1 MFSALGWGVRRG
13 VVGQLSGGSARRF
26 GGIWRFGGVASF
38 GAPLQGCGGGKISCQ
53 GGVAVVVS
61 ARLVSFGCGGVGVCG
76 GAVWGCVVCVV
87 EWCVVGWCG
96 VGKSYISYNV

>member
-1 MFSALGWGVRRG
+1 MHLAGVSVGGWWDSCRGGRLGD
-13 VVGQLSGGSARRF
+13 SGGSGGLGGWRRS
-26 GGIWRFGGVASF
+26 GLLSRGVGVAKSL
-38 GAPLQGCGGGKISCQ
+38 AKGGWQWS
-53 GGVAVVVS
+53 S
-61 ARLVSFGCGGVGVCG
+61 RLVSSRSGVVVWVCVCG